1 MAGARV
7 DNEKL
12 VPSFALLHDHLVV
25 AHLTHLHTDTDT
37 DTYGHARTH
46 AHTHKNYIKMLRET
60 LRGIVILLPS

>member
-37 DTYGHARTH
+37 DTDTYGHSSTH
-46 AHTHKNYIKMLRET
+46 AHTHKHPHAE
-60 LRGIVILLPS
+60 